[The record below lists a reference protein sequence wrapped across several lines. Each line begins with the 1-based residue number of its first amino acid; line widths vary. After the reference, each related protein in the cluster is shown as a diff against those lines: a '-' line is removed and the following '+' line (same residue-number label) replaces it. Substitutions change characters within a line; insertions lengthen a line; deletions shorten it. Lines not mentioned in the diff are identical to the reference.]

1 MHKTNMKTNNPLSFP
16 RESSELETKPN
27 RTFNL
32 YPNVIV
38 KQRYTALKSSNAKET
53 ITHLIVMQLK
63 NKETLF

>member
-1 MHKTNMKTNNPLSFP
+1 MHKTKTNNPLSFP

-38 KQRYTALKSSNAKET
+38 KQRYSALKSSNAKET

>member
-1 MHKTNMKTNNPLSFP
+1 MYKTNMKTNNPLSFP